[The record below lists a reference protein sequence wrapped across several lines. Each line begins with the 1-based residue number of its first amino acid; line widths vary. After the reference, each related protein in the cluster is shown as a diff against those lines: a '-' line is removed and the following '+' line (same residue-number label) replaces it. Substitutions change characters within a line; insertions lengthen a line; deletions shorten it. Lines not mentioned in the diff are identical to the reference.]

1 MFPSPPHCK
10 VEAEGLDRSCTQSRS
25 IFLHKQKERNMAAC
39 CRTATQCCNHIIKIY
54 QCRGLQQRTLTYFR
68 VAGSICNRLDD
79 YRITNFSTT
88 CANSARGDSRI
99 QKFRKVVDTFV
110 AGSKQLGKDVKLMF
124 EIQKRLKNNNY
135 DWDMLKTEEIIHLH
149 QVGQSL
155 HPPAGSSNMY
165 A

>member
-1 MFPSPPHCK
+1 
-10 VEAEGLDRSCTQSRS
+10 
-25 IFLHKQKERNMAAC
+25 MAAG
-39 CRTATQCCNHIIKIY
+39 CRTTTQCCNRIFTIY
-54 QCRGLQQRTLTYFR
+54 RCRGLQQRTFTYVR
-68 VAGSICNRLDD
+68 VAGSICNRLDN

-99 QKFRKVVDTFV
+99 QKFRKVVDAFV

-135 DWDMLKTEEIIHLH
+135 NWDMLKTEEIIHLH

-155 HPPAGSSNMY
+155 HPPGGRVYKYSFTFE
-165 A
+165 